1 MALAPEFFVLLG
13 VSIFVALSII
23 SFLLEHHVSSIL
35 QYLFQ
40 GAAGVGLAEILLSQ
54 GLTDTTRVWAGIV
67 YLACALSSLVGVNI
81 RLAVFRRSMNV
92 ASIFSQM
99 MTLPAIMVSA
109 LFLSSFLENGGELV
123 FAPASIVTITVA
135 VLVANLSVFGLLRE
149 YSRHGNIRTN
159 GLIPF
164 QISPSPTSTQDVARG
179 LDLGPLSEQEFA
191 LHQHPEQREEWEESP
206 TKEND

>member
-81 RLAVFRRSMNV
+81 RLAIVRRSMNV

-149 YSRHGNIRTN
+149 YSRHGNIRTS

-191 LHQHPEQREEWEESP
+191 LHQHPKQREEWEESP